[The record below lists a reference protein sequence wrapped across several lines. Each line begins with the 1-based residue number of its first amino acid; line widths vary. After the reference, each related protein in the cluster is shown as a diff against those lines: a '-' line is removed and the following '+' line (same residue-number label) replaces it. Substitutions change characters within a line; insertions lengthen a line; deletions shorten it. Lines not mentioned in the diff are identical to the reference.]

1 MMPKR
6 ICLIIIII
14 IKKGGNEMVLPNLEQ
29 GKRKSS
35 VDEGIGGHVLGS
47 DYKIESV
54 K

>member
-1 MMPKR
+1 
-6 ICLIIIII
+6 
-14 IKKGGNEMVLPNLEQ
+14 MVLPNLEQ

-54 K
+54 KKKRAVFFRVNFFWRKK